1 MTDEIPTI
9 EAGQKM
15 PEAPIH
21 TKSEDGIDAVETAPI
36 APMMAALV
44 DDGKLVMLKADWTRP
59 DPRIAAFLASHDRF
73 GIPFNIIYGP
83 KAPEGVLLGEL
94 LRADIVENALIKA
107 GMVR

>member
-1 MTDEIPTI
+1 MVLETGTI
-9 EAGQKM
+9 
-15 PEAPIH
+15 
-21 TKSEDGIDAVETAPI
+21 D
-36 APMMAALV
+36 PMLAALV

-94 LRADIVENALIKA
+94 LRANMVKNALTKA
-107 GMVR
+107 GRQRCCCLS